1 MAQDQD
7 LIIRP
12 AAERDIPRVTE
23 LLADICKLHCKG
35 RPDIFKPGIKYDAA
49 QLEALFSDPEHLVLV
64 AEECGRTVGYAIC
77 LVKKH
82 SGHPVFCEFTTMYID
97 DLCVDMNRRGKGI
110 GRRLFEEVRCRAKE
124 IGVHNIELNVWAFNK
139 GAVGFYE
146 SLGMRPSKMIM
157 ELVLDK

>member
-1 MAQDQD
+1 MSQAQD

-12 AAERDIPRVTE
+12 AEERDIPRVSE
-23 LLADICKLHCKG
+23 LLADICILHREG
-35 RPDIFKPGIKYDAA
+35 RPDIFKPGTKYNTA
-49 QLEALFSDPEHLVLV
+49 QLQALFSDPEHLVLV

-82 SGHPVFCEFTTMYID
+82 FAHPVFCDFTTMYID
-97 DLCVDMNRRGKGI
+97 DLCVDTSCRGKGI
-110 GRRLFEEVRCRAKE
+110 GRRLFDEVRCRANE
-124 IGVHNIELNVWAFNK
+124 LGAHNIELNVWAFNK

-146 SLGMRPSKMIM
+146 SLGMRPQRMMM